1 MLTRRFLAL
10 SLLALALLPA
20 ALACTVGVDCACD
33 GGGLNCVCSADFAQ
47 TTG

>member
-33 GGGLNCVCSADFAQ
+33 GGGLNCVCNLNYSQ
-47 TTG
+47 STG